1 MIKAL
6 KNKYALSNQ
15 GAKDLLK
22 GIIYSVLAN
31 ISLMFP
37 VILLAIVLNQ
47 LLAPILGTT
56 APEISAVVYT
66 VIGIVILAVVFIFH
80 YCQYTATYLG
90 TYDES
95 ARRRIGL
102 AEKLRTLPLTFFHQ
116 RDLADLTSTIMGDC
130 ANFEHAFSHTVP
142 QFFGAVI
149 STGIVCIGLL
159 IFNWQMGLALLW
171 VAPISFAIV
180 ILSRKC
186 QEKLSKKHMNA
197 RLELAEGIQ
206 ECLETVQDIKACNQE
221 VLMKLHASGEDYL
234 ETILVL
240 QKKLGMV
247 RSVDV
252 ARHMGVSK
260 PSVCVAVNTLKD
272 GGFITMDEDHF
283 SHLSNVGR
291 KVAEKIYE
299 RHCFFTE

>member
-6 KNKYALSNQ
+6 KNKYALSDQ

-47 LLAPILGTT
+47 LLAPVLGTN
-56 APEISAVVYT
+56 APEISAIVYT

-180 ILSRKC
+180 TPSFVISGAPYALSSTTF
-186 QEKLSKKHMNA
+186 LPF
-197 RLELAEGIQ
+197 G
-206 ECLETVQDIKACNQE
+206 
-221 VLMKLHASGEDYL
+221 
-234 ETILVL
+234 
-240 QKKLGMV
+240 
-247 RSVDV
+247 
-252 ARHMGVSK
+252 
-260 PSVCVAVNTLKD
+260 PSVTLTV
-272 GGFITMDEDHF
+272 FAN
-283 SHLSNVGR
+283 LSTP
-291 KVAEKIYE
+291 APSAALASEPYLISFAMIYST
-299 RHCFFTE
+299 FLFYSLIDI

>member
-47 LLAPILGTT
+47 LLAPILGMN
-56 APEISAVVYT
+56 APEISAIVYT

-80 YCQYTATYLG
+80 YCQYTAAYLG

-95 ARRRIGL
+95 ARRRISL

-116 RDLADLTSTIMGDC
+116 RDIADLTSTIMGDC

-149 STGIVCIGLL
+149 STGIVCGPAD
-159 IFNWQMGLALLW
+159 FQLANGPGPSLGSSDFLCDCTS
-171 VAPISFAIV
+171 VTEMAGKAKQKAYECQTGTCRRHPGMPGDRTGYKSLQSRGR
-180 ILSRKC
+180 LSPQTGC
-186 QEKLSKKHMNA
+186 
-197 RLELAEGIQ
+197 
-206 ECLETVQDIKACNQE
+206 
-221 VLMKLHASGEDYL
+221 
-234 ETILVL
+234 
-240 QKKLGMV
+240 
-247 RSVDV
+247 
-252 ARHMGVSK
+252 
-260 PSVCVAVNTLKD
+260 KD
-272 GGFITMDEDHF
+272 GCC
-283 SHLSNVGR
+283 R
-291 KVAEKIYE
+291 KSTD
-299 RHCFFTE
+299 FF

>member
-6 KNKYALSNQ
+6 KNKYALSDQ

-47 LLAPILGTT
+47 LLAPVLGTN
-56 APEISAVVYT
+56 APEISAIVYT

-171 VAPISFAIV
+171 GSSDFLCNRNPVPEMSGKT
-180 ILSRKC
+180 L
-186 QEKLSKKHMNA
+186 QKHMNT

-221 VLMKLHASGEDYL
+221 EDYL
-234 ETILVL
+234 R
-240 QKKLGMV
+240 KL
-247 RSVDV
+247 D
-252 ARHMGVSK
+252 AK
-260 PSVCVAVNTLKD
+260 
-272 GGFITMDEDHF
+272 MDA
-283 SHLSNVGR
+283 
-291 KVAEKIYE
+291 AEKAQISSE
-299 RHCFFTE
+299 MTTASLLTTGQMFLRLGLATVIVVGNSLVVNGDTSLFTYILF

>member
-6 KNKYALSNQ
+6 KKKYALSDQ

-22 GIIYSVLAN
+22 GIVYSVLAN

-47 LLAPILGTT
+47 LLAPVLGAS
-56 APEISAVVYT
+56 APEISAAVYT

-80 YCQYTATYLG
+80 YCQYTAAYLG

-171 VAPISFAIV
+171 VPFRFASV
-180 ILSRKC
+180 SYKGLGLSQQAIFVFRGRPPPKPKIR
-186 QEKLSKKHMNA
+186 QWV
-197 RLELAEGIQ
+197 LAG
-206 ECLETVQDIKACNQE
+206 CACYRNPSL
-221 VLMKLHASGEDYL
+221 VFPSTNT
-234 ETILVL
+234 TI
-240 QKKLGMV
+240 
-247 RSVDV
+247 
-252 ARHMGVSK
+252 
-260 PSVCVAVNTLKD
+260 
-272 GGFITMDEDHF
+272 
-283 SHLSNVGR
+283 
-291 KVAEKIYE
+291 
-299 RHCFFTE
+299 

>member
-6 KNKYALSNQ
+6 KKKYALSNQ

-22 GIIYSVLAN
+22 GIVYSVLAN

-47 LLAPILGTT
+47 LLAPVLGTS
-56 APEISAVVYT
+56 APEISAAVYT

-80 YCQYTATYLG
+80 YCQYTAAYLG

-159 IFNWQMGLALLW
+159 IFNWQMGLANVW
-171 VAPISFAIV
+171 
-180 ILSRKC
+180 
-186 QEKLSKKHMNA
+186 
-197 RLELAEGIQ
+197 
-206 ECLETVQDIKACNQE
+206 
-221 VLMKLHASGEDYL
+221 
-234 ETILVL
+234 
-240 QKKLGMV
+240 V
-247 RSVDV
+247 RSS
-252 ARHMGVSK
+252 AAGV
-260 PSVCVAVNTLKD
+260 V
-272 GGFITMDEDHF
+272 
-283 SHLSNVGR
+283 
-291 KVAEKIYE
+291 
-299 RHCFFTE
+299 

>member
-95 ARRRIGL
+95 AQSPI
-102 AEKLRTLPLTFFHQ
+102 
-116 RDLADLTSTIMGDC
+116 
-130 ANFEHAFSHTVP
+130 
-142 QFFGAVI
+142 
-149 STGIVCIGLL
+149 IVL
-159 IFNWQMGLALLW
+159 
-171 VAPISFAIV
+171 
-180 ILSRKC
+180 
-186 QEKLSKKHMNA
+186 
-197 RLELAEGIQ
+197 
-206 ECLETVQDIKACNQE
+206 
-221 VLMKLHASGEDYL
+221 
-234 ETILVL
+234 
-240 QKKLGMV
+240 V
-247 RSVDV
+247 RS
-252 ARHMGVSK
+252 ARS
-260 PSVCVAVNTLKD
+260 
-272 GGFITMDEDHF
+272 
-283 SHLSNVGR
+283 R
-291 KVAEKIYE
+291 
-299 RHCFFTE
+299 

>member
-6 KNKYALSNQ
+6 KKKYALSDQ
-15 GAKDLLK
+15 GAKDLIK
-22 GIIYSVLAN
+22 GIVYSVLAN

-47 LLAPILGTT
+47 LLAPVLGAS
-56 APEISAVVYT
+56 APEISAAVYT

-149 STGIVCIGLL
+149 STGIICIGLL

-171 VAPISFAIV
+171 EMAGKTQQKAHERKTGACRRHSGMFGNRTGYKGLQSGRR
-180 ILSRKC
+180 LSSQIGR
-186 QEKLSKKHMNA
+186 
-197 RLELAEGIQ
+197 
-206 ECLETVQDIKACNQE
+206 
-221 VLMKLHASGEDYL
+221 
-234 ETILVL
+234 
-240 QKKLGMV
+240 
-247 RSVDV
+247 
-252 ARHMGVSK
+252 
-260 PSVCVAVNTLKD
+260 KD
-272 GGFITMDEDHF
+272 GCRGKSTDFIRNDNGKSAD
-283 SHLSNVGR
+283 NRPDV
-291 KVAEKIYE
+291 
-299 RHCFFTE
+299 FTARFGNGDCSR